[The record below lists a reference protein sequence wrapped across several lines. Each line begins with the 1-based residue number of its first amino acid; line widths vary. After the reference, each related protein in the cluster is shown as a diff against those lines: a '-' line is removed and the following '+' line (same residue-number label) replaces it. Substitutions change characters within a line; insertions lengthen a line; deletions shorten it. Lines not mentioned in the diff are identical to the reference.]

1 MQKRIALGKVT
12 PLAAGLL
19 LLLFEGLAAEPTET
33 VAVACESVD
42 HIRFVT
48 LVINF
53 TAGTVQQDTVPYPVN
68 ITFVS
73 EQKVEF
79 TGEHSANGR
88 KFYFHATIDR
98 VNGNAAMIDV
108 VSDQKTGKEISSSL
122 TPLKC
127 RATKRVF

>member
-1 MQKRIALGKVT
+1 MSIALGKAT
-12 PLAAGLL
+12 PLAGLL
-19 LLLFEGLAAEPTET
+19 LLLFEGGATAQQSET

-48 LVINF
+48 FVINF
-53 TAGTVQQDTVPYPVN
+53 TTGTVQQDTVPYPVK

-88 KFYFHATIDR
+88 KFYFHAVIDR

-127 RATKRVF
+127 RATKPVF